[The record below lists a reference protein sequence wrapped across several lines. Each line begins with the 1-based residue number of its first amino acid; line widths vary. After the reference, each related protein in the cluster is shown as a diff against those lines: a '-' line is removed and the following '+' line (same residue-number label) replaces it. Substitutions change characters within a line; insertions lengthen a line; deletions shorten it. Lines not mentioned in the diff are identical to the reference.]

1 MADLTAQPWFWWAL
15 GVTVGLPVVLLAL
28 TELHAAL
35 VRRGSAAARPVA
47 FLRTFVVPAVALLLL
62 VTQASQISAE
72 VTWVRVIATVAG
84 LLVLLVVLSG
94 FNVALFS
101 NAREGSWRARIPS
114 IFVDI
119 VRVGV
124 VVVGLAVLFS
134 WVWGADVGGLFTAL
148 GVTSIVLGLAL
159 QNAAG
164 SIISGLLLLFEQP
177 FRIGDWLDTGSTRGR
192 VVEVNW
198 RAVHIET
205 GDGIRVVPNASLAG
219 AEFTNLSV
227 PSTEHTDSLTVTFA
241 TADPPDRVRTVL
253 LRTAD
258 RLPALASGARPAVAV
273 LGAGSYEVA
282 LPLPTV
288 TAVGATRSLF
298 LGSLWYA
305 ARREGLHLDG
315 DDGWGTPLPTG
326 ADALGRLA
334 PVLRLDDEQ
343 VAAFA
348 DAVSVERF
356 GDGEVTQPSGA
367 VPDAMGVLLDGAGYL
382 ALPAPA
388 GETRSVLELGTGDL
402 LSPTALTRE
411 PAALVAVSVGESTVV
426 RIPVDTVREMVRQR
440 PDLARDVGAEI
451 DRRREAAGLGGEA
464 GPSRAAAG
472 RAQRPPRPVSR

>member
-1 MADLTAQPWFWWAL
+1 MADLTAQPWFWWSL
-15 GVTVGLPVVLLAL
+15 GIAIGLPVVLLVL
-28 TELHAAL
+28 TEVHAAL
-35 VRRGSAAARPVA
+35 ARRGSPAARPVA

-62 VTQASQISAE
+62 VTQASQVSAE
-72 VTWVRVIATVAG
+72 VTWVRVVATVAG
-84 LLVLLVVLSG
+84 LLVLLVLLSG

-119 VRVGV
+119 IRVGV
-124 VVVGLAVLFS
+124 VAAGLAVLFS

-205 GDGIRVVPNASLAG
+205 SDGIRVVPNASLAG
-219 AEFTNLSV
+219 GEFTNLSV
-227 PSTEHTDSLTVTFA
+227 PSTEHTDTLTLAFA
-241 TADPPDRVRTVL
+241 AADPPDRVRALL
-253 LRTAD
+253 LRTAE
-258 RLPALASGARPAVAV
+258 RLPGLVPGERPGISV
-273 LGAGSYEVA
+273 LGGGSYGVA
-282 LPLPTV
+282 LPLPGV
-288 TAVGATRSLF
+288 TAASAARSAF

-315 DDGWGTPLPTG
+315 DAGWGTPLPTG
-326 ADALGRLA
+326 ADALRQLA
-334 PVLRLDDEQ
+334 PVLRLDDDQ

-348 DAVSVERF
+348 DAVVVQRF
-356 GDGEVTQPSGA
+356 GDGEVTQPPGVVPGA
-367 VPDAMGVLLDGAGYL
+367 MSVLLDGAGYL
-382 ALPAPA
+382 ALPAPP
-388 GETRSVLELGTGDL
+388 GETRSVLELGPGDL
-402 LSPTALTRE
+402 LSPTVLTRE
-411 PAALVAVSVGESTVV
+411 PSALVGVSVGESTVV
-426 RIPVDTVREMVRQR
+426 RIPVDTVRELVRQR

-451 DRRREAAGLGGEA
+451 DRRREAAGLRDPA
-464 GPSRAAAG
+464 G
-472 RAQRPPRPVSR
+472 VSDTQVTRGT